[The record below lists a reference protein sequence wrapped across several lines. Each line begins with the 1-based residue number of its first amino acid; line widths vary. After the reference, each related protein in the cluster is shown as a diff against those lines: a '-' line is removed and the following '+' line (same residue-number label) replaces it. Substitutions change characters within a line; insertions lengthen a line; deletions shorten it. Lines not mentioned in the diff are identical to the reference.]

1 MDWKNIPEIDCGRV
15 KLRVIAAGDESAIYD
30 IYSDPK
36 VIRYWGEAAMKSGD
50 EKRFVRGA
58 QEDIRQRTCIQWG
71 IIRKTDPG
79 IVGIISLF
87 AFDHVAKK
95 AEIGFALA
103 RAYWGNGFMREALY
117 GAISFAIREMNL
129 RRIEADVDPR
139 NTPAIKLLEAL
150 GFAQEGYLRE
160 RWLTPEET
168 QDSLFFGLLSRE
180 WTVDV
185 DYRLTFP
192 HDTTIWR
199 RLAQLASIVHL
210 FE

>member
-1 MDWKNIPEIDCGRV
+1 MIV
-15 KLRVIAAGDESAIYD
+15 AGDESAVYD
-30 IYSDPK
+30 IYSDPR

-50 EKRFVRGA
+50 EKLFVTGA
-58 QEDIRQRTCIQWG
+58 QKDIRQHTCIQWG

-79 IVGIISLF
+79 IVGIISFF

-103 RAYWGNGFMREALY
+103 RAYWGNGFMREALC
-117 GAISFAIREMNL
+117 GAISFAFREMDL

-139 NTPAIKLLEAL
+139 NIPSIKLLEAM
-150 GFAQEGYLRE
+150 GFQQEGYLRE

-168 QDSLFFGLLSRE
+168 QDSLFYGLLSRE
-180 WTVDV
+180 WTADI

-192 HDTTIWR
+192 PDKTIWH
-199 RLAQLASIVHL
+199 RLVQLASIVHL